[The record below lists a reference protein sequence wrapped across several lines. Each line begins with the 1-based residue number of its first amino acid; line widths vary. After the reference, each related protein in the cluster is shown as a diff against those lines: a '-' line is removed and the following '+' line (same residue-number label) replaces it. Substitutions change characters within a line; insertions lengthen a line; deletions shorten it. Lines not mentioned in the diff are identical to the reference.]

1 MDYTNRDRHRKRK
14 KNKKQADELQMQW
27 WRRRFDYIV
36 LVRFSKLPSMTCK
49 LHALLS
55 RNIFVPFG
63 FVEWNRLKWLKYF
76 KYHDTN
82 KTKRNTLLA
91 FMKKK
96 FAVPVLINSVTWCG
110 IKASDKKKKR
120 IKKAYVPLIDNH
132 LTSDQTKWKKWRRKR
147 EEKSMFT
154 TFLSYEIMIIIFTGN
169 MWNIRSA
176 HFRDSLAWKKK
187 LSTTEQNETIT

>member
-1 MDYTNRDRHRKRK
+1 MVTTTIRLHRF
-14 KNKKQADELQMQW
+14 
-27 WRRRFDYIV
+27 RFGFRSFQVWLANCTLFFPEIFLFPLD
-36 LVRFSKLPSMTCK
+36 
-49 LHALLS
+49 LLS
-55 RNIFVPFG
+55 EID
-63 FVEWNRLKWLKYF
+63 WNGW
-76 KYHDTN
+76 
-82 KTKRNTLLA
+82 NTLNTMTQTKQNETLCLHLW
-91 FMKKK
+91 KKK

-176 HFRDSLAWKKK
+176 HFRDSLAWIKK
-187 LSTTEQNETIT
+187 LSTTEQNETIA